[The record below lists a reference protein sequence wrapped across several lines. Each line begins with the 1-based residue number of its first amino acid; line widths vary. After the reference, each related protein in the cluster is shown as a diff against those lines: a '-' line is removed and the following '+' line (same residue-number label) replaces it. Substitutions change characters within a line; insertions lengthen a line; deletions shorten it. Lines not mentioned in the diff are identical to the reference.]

1 MFLFSI
7 LNSGAQMSEIL
18 ICILAMLL
26 AAMIA
31 VVMHEV
37 AHGFMALKCGD
48 PTAKLSGRL
57 TLNPVAH
64 FDLMG
69 IIMLL
74 LVGFG
79 WAKPVP
85 VDPRNFKSYKKCTF
99 LVSIA
104 GIVTNLV
111 LCGLG
116 LLLIFLL
123 KPLIIYTQSASALT
137 YILKILLYYFLFF
150 FTKINFMLAFFNT
163 LPIFP
168 LDGFRIL
175 NTFLKPGN
183 GFSSFMYKNGSFV
196 LIGLILLSRVLSYVN
211 LQYLDIFYWGN
222 YFINQ
227 LIGLVM

>member
-7 LNSGAQMSEIL
+7 LQSGANIGETI
-18 ICILAMLL
+18 ICILAILL
-26 AAMIA
+26 AATIA
-31 VVMHEV
+31 IVMHEV
-37 AHGFMALKCGD
+37 SHGYMALKCGD
-48 PTAKLSGRL
+48 PTAKLAGRL

-64 FDLMG
+64 FDLIG
-69 IIMLL
+69 VIMLL

-85 VDPRNFKSYKKCTF
+85 VDPRNFKSYKKCTL

-104 GIVTNLV
+104 GIVTNLL

-123 KPLIIYTQSASALT
+123 KPLLMYSSTSSTSIYALQM
-137 YILKILLYYFLFF
+137 LLYYFLIF
-150 FTKINFMLAFFNT
+150 FTKINFLLAFFNL

-168 LDGFRIL
+168 LDGFRFL
-175 NTFLKPGN
+175 NCFLKQGN
-183 GFSSFMYKNGSFV
+183 GFSKFMYKYGSFV
-196 LIGLILLSRVLSYVN
+196 LIGLILLSRVLNN
-211 LQYLDIFYWGN
+211 LNLYFLDIFYWGN
-222 YFINQ
+222 YVITL

>member
-7 LNSGAQMSEIL
+7 LKSGANIGEIL

-26 AAMIA
+26 AATIA
-31 VVMHEV
+31 IVMHEV
-37 AHGFMALKCGD
+37 AHGFMALKSGD

-64 FDLMG
+64 FDIIG
-69 IIMLL
+69 VIMLL

-85 VDPRNFKSYKKCTF
+85 IDPRNFINYRKGML

-104 GIVTNLV
+104 GIVTNLI

-116 LLLIFLL
+116 LGLIFLL
-123 KPLIIYTQSASALT
+123 KPLIIYTSTASNALFA
-137 YILKILLYYFLFF
+137 LKLLLYYFLIF

-183 GFSSFMYKNGSFV
+183 SFTTFMYRYGSYV
-196 LIGLILLSRVLSYVN
+196 LIGLILLSRVLSYLN
-211 LQYLDIFYWGN
+211 LEYLDIFYWGN
-222 YFINQ
+222 YLINT
-227 LIGLVM
+227 LIGLVL

>member
-7 LNSGAQMSEIL
+7 LNSGAQMSEII
-18 ICILAMLL
+18 ICILALLL

-31 VVMHEV
+31 IVMHEV
-37 AHGFMALKCGD
+37 AHGYMALKCGD

-57 TLNPVAH
+57 TLNPVVH
-64 FDLMG
+64 FDIIG
-69 IIMLL
+69 VIMLI

-85 VDPRNFKSYKKCTF
+85 IDPRNFKSYRKCTF

-116 LLLIFLL
+116 MLLIFLL
-123 KPLIIYTQSASALT
+123 NPLFLYSASASAFT
-137 YILKILLYYFLFF
+137 HILKLLLYYFLVF

-183 GFSSFMYKNGSFV
+183 GFSRFMYKNGSFV
-196 LIGLILLSRVLSYVN
+196 LIGLILLSRVLGYLN
-211 LQYLDIFYWGN
+211 LRYLDIFYWGN
-222 YFINQ
+222 YLIN
-227 LIGLVM
+227 LLLGLVM

>member
-7 LNSGAQMSEIL
+7 LNSGADMSEIL

-31 VVMHEV
+31 VVMHEIS
-37 AHGFMALKCGD
+37 HGYMALKCGD

-64 FDLMG
+64 FDIMG
-69 IIMLL
+69 VIMLL

-85 VDPRNFKSYKKCTF
+85 VDPRNFKSYRKCTF

-104 GIVTNLV
+104 GIVTNLL

-123 KPLIIYTQSASALT
+123 KPLILYSASTSATT

-183 GFSSFMYKNGSFV
+183 SFTRFMYKNGSLV
-196 LIGLILLSRVLSYVN
+196 LIGLILLSRVLLYAN
-211 LQYLDIFYWGN
+211 LRYLDIFYWGN
-222 YFINQ
+222 YLINQ